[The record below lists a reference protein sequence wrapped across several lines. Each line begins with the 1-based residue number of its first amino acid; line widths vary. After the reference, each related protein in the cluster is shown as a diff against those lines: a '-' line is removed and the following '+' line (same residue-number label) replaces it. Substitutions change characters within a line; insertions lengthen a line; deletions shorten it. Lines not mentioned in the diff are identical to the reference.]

1 MCASARTGKSCFDDD
16 HHGEFEEN
24 LYKIQNRRSSR
35 VKAVRQRTNIE
46 NMKMEVLL
54 VNQFQR
60 EFGSPKLGVQGE
72 CCRPIKSL
80 MMKKKLEIFH
90 PSIQLEGF
98 LDYRSIPII
107 SVHGPRNS
115 ATKCRSSLSLHAR
128 PPLVKVLIN
137 YLIPPQLLSV
147 LERKSFPAQAKVGVL
162 QGKLF

>member
-1 MCASARTGKSCFDDD
+1 MCASARTGKSCSDDD

-137 YLIPPQLLSV
+137 YLIPVTPLVRPRTKEFSGTGQSGCTA
-147 LERKSFPAQAKVGVL
+147 RQII
-162 QGKLF
+162 